1 MYMYF
6 VLVVPFKGSSIWHQQ
21 KAKSHV
27 HVTEMLMAHVGWVR
41 GQGCSMPPKCS
52 GYTHRQPPKRD
63 RGFSLEQAE
72 ALYRE
77 LGIIIR
83 ISMHQFTQ
91 DVPKTN

>member
-1 MYMYF
+1 
-6 VLVVPFKGSSIWHQQ
+6 
-21 KAKSHV
+21 
-27 HVTEMLMAHVGWVR
+27 MAHVGCAR

-52 GYTHRQPPKRD
+52 GHTHRQPPKRD

-72 ALYRE
+72 ALYQE